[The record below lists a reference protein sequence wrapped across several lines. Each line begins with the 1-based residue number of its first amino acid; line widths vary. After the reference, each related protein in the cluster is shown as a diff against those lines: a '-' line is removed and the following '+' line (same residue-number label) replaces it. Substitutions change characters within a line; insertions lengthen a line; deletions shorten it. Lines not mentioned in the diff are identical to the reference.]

1 MNNTMSEGV
10 SERSSGGA
18 VNLVSG
24 TARLN
29 FACLAIRTGAF
40 PCLTNATL
48 FPLACK
54 IVGEHAVTGRITS
67 EAVVIKVSTDG
78 SVLGLEAEAE
88 VVLRCGKVVSEH
100 AVTGSITGEPVI
112 LEPSANGTPFGVNTN
127 AEAVVL
133 RCSKLVSE
141 HAVTGSVTGEPVIL
155 EPSANGTPFSV
166 NTDGEV
172 ILSISEVSFDGSIL
186 GLDAKAEVVLGCD
199 KLVGKHA
206 VTGRVASKCVIA
218 KLSANGAPFGVNTD
232 GEVVFSSEVH
242 HLLCKFLEI

>member
-112 LEPSANGTPFGVNTN
+112 LEPSANGTPF
-127 AEAVVL
+127 
-133 RCSKLVSE
+133 
-141 HAVTGSVTGEPVIL
+141 
-155 EPSANGTPFSV
+155 SV